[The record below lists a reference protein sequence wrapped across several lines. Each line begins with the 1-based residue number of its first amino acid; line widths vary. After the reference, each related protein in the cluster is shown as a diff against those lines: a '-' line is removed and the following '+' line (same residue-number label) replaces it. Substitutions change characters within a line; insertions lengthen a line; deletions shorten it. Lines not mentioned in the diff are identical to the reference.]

1 MDYLKSRKYDIQE
14 AKTLNPLTLA
24 LIGDAVFELFI
35 RNYILDQNGELSA
48 HKIHIRAIAYVKAS
62 AQSKIVN
69 ALKEELNEEEI
80 YIYKRGRNT
89 KSHTVPKNA
98 DVKDYRNASGF
109 EALLGYLYLTGQ
121 EDRLKFILEE
131 TIKLDLKSLNS

>member
-1 MDYLKSRKYDIQE
+1 MDYLKSRKYDMQE